1 MNIKMILFDLD
12 GTLLH
17 TDKTLSDYSISVINK
32 CRENGIKIII
42 ATARSAFSAKK
53 YIEAMKPDAIISS
66 GGAISTVDKEIISKA
81 MIPAEIANKIIAL
94 CLNNPAI
101 GYVRFMGEHHSIAN
115 NPALRPPNKNT
126 SQYTYDDMSRPVNE
140 DAYKLTIQCDSAE
153 VVQMIARPYK
163 ICNLEVFRDKKLC
176 KITHI
181 NATKEDA
188 MKCVADYFRINLTET
203 VSFGDDMSDI
213 KMLRASGVGVAVEN
227 AMEEVKDIADY
238 ICGCN
243 DEDGVAEFIE
253 TKILEYR

>member
-17 TDKTLSDYSISVINK
+17 TDKTLSDFSISVINK
-32 CRENGIKIII
+32 CREKGIKIII

-53 YIEAMKPDAIISS
+53 YIEIMKPDAVISS
-66 GGAISTVDKEIISKA
+66 GGAISTVDGEIISKA
-81 MIPAEIANKIIAL
+81 MIPAETANKIIAL
-94 CLNNPAI
+94 CLDNPDI

-126 SQYTYDDMSRPVNE
+126 SQYTYDDMSRPINE
-140 DAYKLTIQCDSAE
+140 DAYKLTIQSDSAE
-153 VVQMIARPYK
+153 VVQMIVRPYK
-163 ICNLEVFRDKKLC
+163 ICNIEVFRDKKLC

-188 MKCVADYFRINLTET
+188 MKCVADHFGINLTET
-203 VSFGDDMSDI
+203 VSFGDDMSDAG
-213 KMLRASGVGVAVEN
+213 MLQASGIGVAVKN
-227 AMEEVKDIADY
+227 AMEEIKNIADY
-238 ICGCN
+238 ICECN

-253 TKILEYR
+253 TKILKYR